1 MKHRREGRDLTWTTA
16 RQATRL
22 ILVGATARVSVKVAL
37 VVGAILSAAN
47 QGAALVNGS
56 ATWVTWTRVFVN
68 FLVPYLV
75 SSIGYL
81 ASFHVDTPNRDNADD
96 SRSKRDP

>member
-1 MKHRREGRDLTWTTA
+1 MKAPRKGRDLTWTTA

-22 ILVGATARVSVKVAL
+22 ILIGATAHVSIKVAL
-37 VVGAILSAAN
+37 VVGTILSAAN

-56 ATWVTWTRVFVN
+56 ATWVTWTRVLVN

-75 SSIGYL
+75 SSVGYL
-81 ASFHVDTPNRDNADD
+81 ASFRLDASNDDKAAD
-96 SRSKRDP
+96 SRSETDP